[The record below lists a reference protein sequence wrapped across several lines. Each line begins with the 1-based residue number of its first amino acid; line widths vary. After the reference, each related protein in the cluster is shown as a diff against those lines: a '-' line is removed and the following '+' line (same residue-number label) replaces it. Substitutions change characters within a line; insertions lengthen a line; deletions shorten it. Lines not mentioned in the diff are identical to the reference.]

1 MAGSFSQTSMIASE
15 TSPVSKAFSSA
26 PVSIISP
33 REVLMITGFRFSDWK
48 KASSASW
55 QRACICLPYIKVR
68 EK

>member
-33 REVLMITGFRFSDWK
+33 REVLMITGFRFSDWND
-48 KASSASW
+48 
-55 QRACICLPYIKVR
+55 RFCICLPYIKVR
-68 EK
+68 GK

>member
-48 KASSASW
+48 RRRRRDGRS
-55 QRACICLPYIKVR
+55 CICLPYIKVR

>member
-48 KASSASW
+48 KGVVGEMAGLVSAFL
-55 QRACICLPYIKVR
+55 I
-68 EK
+68 